1 MESHTHTLTC
11 ELGINLRFSDNI
23 IEWNEQELDFCP
35 DDLLEDD
42 IFAVAN
48 IPDPISVEESIYD
61 DAMQPSTYKAAT
73 TKDILPTLPH
83 LTDEQKTIL
92 GKMLTKKCSLPYQS
106 LMSFLL
112 LTMIVSLLFLF
123 SSSPR

>member
-1 MESHTHTLTC
+1 M
-11 ELGINLRFSDNI
+11 GINLRFSDNVV
-23 IEWNEQELDFCP
+23 EWNGQELDFRP
-35 DDLLEDD
+35 DDLEDG
-42 IFAVAN
+42 IYAVAN

-92 GKMLTKKCSLPYQS
+92 GKMLDQFDDLFDGTLGKWKGSDYKIELKEGVTPYHAKAYP
-106 LMSFLL
+106 
-112 LTMIVSLLFLF
+112 V
-123 SSSPR
+123 P